1 MVTIVKH
8 STGHPVTFPPPQ
20 VWYVKARHQPA
31 VITMM
36 GSTTVPVY
44 TGLLLVITQ
53 LEAAQLVIT
62 DFHAKIVTKGF

>member
-1 MVTIVKH
+1 MITIVKH
-8 STGHPVTFPPPQ
+8 STGHPATYPPHQ
-20 VWYVKARHQPA
+20 VWYVKARHQLV

-53 LEAAQLVIT
+53 LEAAQLVTT
-62 DFHAKIVTKGF
+62 DFHVKIVTKDF